1 MNHFYSNLSTI
12 NPHAF
17 HSREL
22 KHGTVQGN
30 VYLKISVVLVCTG
43 RSNIAY
49 KLNSCCS
56 AAEMPCQNCQV
67 ADKSGGE
74 SAIMQMCLLLHNMQ
88 SNTPPPPTPPLPFC
102 VGAPSRCQLLQGKF
116 KLSFHRTC
124 PHTRRIKNLI

>member
-1 MNHFYSNLSTI
+1 MNNFYSNLSTI

-30 VYLKISVVLVCTG
+30 VYFKISVVAACKG

-56 AAEMPCQNCQV
+56 AAEMPCQNCQA
-67 ADKSGGE
+67 ADKSGGGE
-74 SAIMQMCLLLHNMQ
+74 CGYANVFI
-88 SNTPPPPTPPLPFC
+88 
-102 VGAPSRCQLLQGKF
+102 VA
-116 KLSFHRTC
+116 
-124 PHTRRIKNLI
+124 